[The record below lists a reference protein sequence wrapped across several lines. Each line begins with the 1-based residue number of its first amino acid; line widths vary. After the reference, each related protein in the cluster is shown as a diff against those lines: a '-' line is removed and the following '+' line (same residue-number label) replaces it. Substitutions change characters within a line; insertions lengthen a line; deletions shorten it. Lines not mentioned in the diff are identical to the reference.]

1 MYLKTRQVMQR
12 FLFLFSLVFLLSNCK
27 KEEPVLFTMPYQ
39 ETFEI
44 PAGLNTIDTHHF
56 VLSNISSNKANFFS
70 ANNVTD
76 DDVVT
81 INPELCRMTSVL
93 NANYDFLFNVS
104 IRMYTDNP
112 DTYKEIFYR
121 DNVPSNTGSQLDLIP
136 TLVNVRDFLVA
147 ETFTVEVVLE
157 RPRVPS
163 PEFID
168 TVIRMDFA
176 VR

>member
-1 MYLKTRQVMQR
+1 MHK
-12 FLFLFSLVFLLSNCK
+12 FLYLFSLVFLLTNCG

-56 VLSNISSNKANFFS
+56 VLANISSNKSSFFS

-76 DDVVT
+76 EDVVT
-81 INPELCRMTSVL
+81 INPEACRMTSVL
-93 NANYDFLFNVS
+93 NSEYGFLFNVS
-104 IRMYTDNP
+104 VRMYTDNP
-112 DTYKEIFYR
+112 DAYKEIFYR
-121 DNVPSNTGSQLDLIP
+121 DNVPTNTGGQLDLIP

-147 ETFTVEVVLE
+147 ESFTVEVVLE

>member
-1 MYLKTRQVMQR
+1 MHR
-12 FLFLFSLVFLLSNCK
+12 FLYFFSLIFLLSNCTK
-27 KEEPVLFTMPYQ
+27 DEPVLFSMPYQ

-44 PAGLNTIDTHHF
+44 PAGLNTVDTHYF
-56 VLSNISSNKANFFS
+56 VLSDISTNKTNFFN
-70 ANNVTD
+70 ANNITD
-76 DDVVT
+76 EEVVT
-81 INPELCRMTSVL
+81 INPESCRLTSVL
-93 NANYDFLFNVS
+93 NSEYDWLFNVS
-104 IRMYTDNP
+104 VRMYTDNP
-112 DTYKEIFYR
+112 DAYKEIFYR
-121 DNVPSNTGSQLDLIP
+121 DNIPANTGSQLDLIP

-168 TVIRMDFA
+168 TVIRMEFA